1 MERKAPRRRAFFL
14 QNPAEMD
21 GAGTRWPPPAP
32 PDHHQDG
39 NPGEVYKPE
48 GQSLFALLRNSP
60 PRLHVP
66 FSVSQSAFLTQVTG
80 KLGVGGGSFETGS
93 KKRNGQKGEVEK

>member
-21 GAGTRWPPPAP
+21 GTGTSWPPPAP

-66 FSVSQSAFLTQVTG
+66 HSGTPIHVSQASYRQVRG
-80 KLGVGGGSFETGS
+80 RGVVLKPGRKNETVKRPRS
-93 KKRNGQKGEVEK
+93 KN

>member
-21 GAGTRWPPPAP
+21 GPGTRWTPPAP
-32 PDHHQDG
+32 PEHHQDG

-48 GQSLFALLRNSP
+48 GQSLFALLRNTP
-60 PRLHVP
+60 PHLHLP
-66 FSVSQSAFLTQVTG
+66 LSGTQIRVSQASYRQVSG
-80 KLGVGGGSFETGS
+80 RGVSFETGS
-93 KKRNGQKGEVEK
+93 KKRNGQKAEAEK